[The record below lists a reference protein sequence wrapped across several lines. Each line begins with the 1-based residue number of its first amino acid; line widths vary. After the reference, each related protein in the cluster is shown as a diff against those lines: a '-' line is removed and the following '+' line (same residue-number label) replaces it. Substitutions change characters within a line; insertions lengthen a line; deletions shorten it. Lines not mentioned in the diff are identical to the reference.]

1 MAQKTEDT
9 SRERAENA
17 PSPDDSR
24 KPDSP
29 DEISKPGWKY
39 IARKTA
45 REFTTDQAPDLA
57 ASLTYYGVL
66 AAFPALLAIVSLL
79 GVVGDAQE
87 TADRV
92 LDLASGFV
100 PQGQVDALREPVEK
114 LASSPA
120 AGFALITGILGALWS
135 ASGYVGAFSRAM
147 NRVYGIDEGRPFW
160 KLRPMM
166 LVVTVIA
173 IIGAVLV
180 VVLLVA
186 SGPVAQAIG
195 DSLGLGDT
203 AVLVWNIAKW
213 PVIIAIAIALI
224 AILYYAT
231 PNVKQ
236 PKFKW
241 MSIGAFVALL
251 VWVVASILFGL
262 YVLNFSSYN
271 STYGSIGGVIV
282 FLLWVWITNIALL
295 FGAELDAEME
305 RGRELEAGIEAEQSI
320 QLPPRDTKKSDKAE
334 KQRTKDIDSGRDLR
348 LKNNPE
354 QRADARRRDRVRKDD
369 DR

>member
-1 MAQKTEDT
+1 MAQSTEST
-9 SRERAENA
+9 STEREEQA
-17 PSPDDSR
+17 PDPDDSR

-45 REFTTDQAPDLA
+45 REFTADQAPDLA
-57 ASLTYYGVL
+57 AALTYYGVL

-92 LDLASGFV
+92 LDLAGGFV
-100 PQGQVDALREPVEK
+100 PQQQVDALREPVEK
-114 LASSPA
+114 LTGSPA
-120 AGFALITGILGALWS
+120 AGFALITGIVGALWS

-147 NRVYGIDEGRPFW
+147 NRIYGIDEGRPFW

-166 LVVTVIA
+166 LIVTVIA
-173 IIGAVLV
+173 I
-180 VVLLVA
+180 
-186 SGPVAQAIG
+186 
-195 DSLGLGDT
+195 T
-203 AVLVWNIAKW
+203 A
-213 PVIIAIAIALI
+213 PTIAIALI
-224 AILYYAT
+224 AVLYYAT
-231 PNVKQ
+231 PNVQQ
-236 PKFKW
+236 PKFRW
-241 MSIGAFVALL
+241 MSIGAFVALIA
-251 VWVVASILFGL
+251 WVVASVLFGL

-271 STYGSIGGVIV
+271 ATYGSIGGVIV

-305 RGRELEAGIEAEQSI
+305 RGRELEAGIEAEENI
-320 QLPPRDTKKSDKAE
+320 QLPPRDTKKSEKAQ
-334 KQRTKDIDSGRDLR
+334 KQRREDVDKGRDLR

-354 QRADARRRDRVRKDD
+354 QRESTRRRDRSRKDD
-369 DR
+369 A